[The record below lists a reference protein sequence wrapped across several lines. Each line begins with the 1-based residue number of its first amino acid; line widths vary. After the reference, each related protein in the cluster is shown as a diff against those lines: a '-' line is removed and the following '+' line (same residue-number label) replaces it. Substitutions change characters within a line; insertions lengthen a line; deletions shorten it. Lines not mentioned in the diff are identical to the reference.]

1 MDLSPMQN
9 KSRSE
14 QVAQRIL
21 SMIEEG
27 LLHEGDKLP
36 SEPEFAKQ
44 LGISRGIL
52 REGLAQLKAHGII
65 RRKPKDGTYIMP
77 LAGTKGE
84 MAESARRA
92 IQASSFR
99 NIMEMRSAI
108 EQKAAAL
115 AVDRATDEELEQLR
129 KTVLEPQTRSGEDDL
144 DFFFHYRLVELS
156 GNSIFMDI
164 VNTYF
169 KEIRQI
175 RDSNLK
181 DASYVQEV
189 QNEHLAIVEAL
200 CRRDKETAEAA
211 VEQHMER
218 IWDRWRRRNLD
229 GVEEREVCI

>member
-1 MDLSPMQN
+1 MDLSPMKN

-14 QVAQRIL
+14 QVAQQIL
-21 SMIEEG
+21 SMIADG
-27 LLHEGDKLP
+27 ILHEGDKLP

-52 REGLAQLKAHGII
+52 REGLAQLKAQGVI
-65 RRKPKDGTYIMP
+65 RRKPKDGTYILP
-77 LAGTKGE
+77 LAGNKDELAAST
-84 MAESARRA
+84 RLA

-129 KTVLEPQTRSGEDDL
+129 KTVLEPQIRSGEDDL

-181 DASYVQEV
+181 DASYVQQV
-189 QNEHLAIVEAL
+189 NQEHLAIIDAI
-200 CRRDKETAEAA
+200 CRRDKDAAQIA
-211 VEQHMER
+211 VERHMER
-218 IWDRWRRRNLD
+218 IWDRWRLRNLD
-229 GVEEREVCI
+229 GAEET

>member
-1 MDLSPMQN
+1 MELFPMEN

-21 SMIEEG
+21 RMIADG
-27 LLHEGDKLP
+27 TLQEGDKLP

-52 REGLAQLKAHGII
+52 REGLAQLKAQGVI

-77 LAGTKGE
+77 LSGNKDE
-84 MAESARRA
+84 LAESTRRA
-92 IQASSFR
+92 IEASSFR

-115 AVDRATDEELEQLR
+115 AVERATDEELQQLR
-129 KTVLEPQTRSGEDDL
+129 QTVLDPQARSSQEDQ

-156 GNSIFMDI
+156 GNSIFVDI
-164 VNTYF
+164 INTYF
-169 KEIRQI
+169 QEIRQI

-181 DASYVQEV
+181 DAIYLQQVQK
-189 QNEHLAIVEAL
+189 EHLAIIDGI
-200 CRRDKETAEAA
+200 CRRDKEAAQAA

-218 IWDRWRRRNLD
+218 IWDRWYRRNMG
-229 GVEEREVCI
+229 GVEET